1 MKRVLTVFLF
11 LFWMSSQSF
20 AQERTVTG
28 KVSSK
33 EDGTTLPGVNVIL
46 KGTSTGTTTDADG
59 TYKLSVP
66 AAGGSLIFSFIGLQ
80 TSEIAIG
87 DRSTIDIELSLDVT
101 QLSEIVVT
109 GFSIE
114 RDKKQLGYGSSEVK
128 AQELT
133 TAKVSNLT
141 NALGGKVA
149 GVMVSGSGGAFTSS
163 NVIIRGFTTFTGS
176 NQPLYVIDGVPID
189 NSGGGTPLQ
198 SGPSVSSRAIDI
210 NPEDIESMSVLKG
223 AAATVTY
230 GSRAASGVI
239 LITTKKAKRDTKNS
253 ISYSSSYNIAQVNR
267 LPDYQN
273 EYAQGS
279 NGTFLPGNINT
290 VTALGPGGG
299 TGNSSSW
306 GPRILGQEVVNF
318 FGETE
323 RLQAH
328 PDNVKDIFQQGYNL
342 QNNLSFSGSTA
353 KSIYRISYGNST
365 ETYVLDNN
373 KLKRNNISVN
383 VSTDVTS
390 KLTVG
395 TSFTY
400 TNNTSIR
407 TQQGNQLGSPLFRA
421 YFTPRSY
428 DLKNKPFE
436 SNKGVQYW
444 YGGEDH
450 PYWSIKH
457 IKYNDEINRTF
468 GNVNLRYEF
477 ADWLSADLKV
487 GTDFYSL
494 ISRGFDER
502 GTRGGGNTGASQSNG
517 GGIINRSNYL
527 RNTNSYFTLTANKKL
542 GDINLIGVAG
552 NEVYENFQYN
562 SSVTGFGLVVPGFDN
577 IKNTTSSLPSYSSTK
592 TRLAGVFID
601 AIVDYKGFLSLN
613 LKARNDWSS
622 TLSKENRSIL
632 YSAAAVSFLV
642 TDAFPSLRS
651 KTLNQL
657 KVRAN
662 IGEVGKGAPAYSTD
676 SYFNVPAPSD
686 GFTTGIRFPYNSLP
700 AYSYGNTA
708 GNPNLTPE
716 FTREVEF
723 GLEFGLFDNRLT
735 FDGSAYQKKTR
746 NVILSAPFS
755 PASGISA
762 ITTNAGKLTTTG
774 IEFQITGVPVRKKN
788 LQWEIGMNFTQF
800 KSVVDELAPGV
811 SVIFLGGFNDPNV
824 RLVAGDQYGLLYG
837 VDYKRN
843 AQGQL
848 LLNADG
854 LPIAENELS
863 VIGNPNP
870 DFLMGITNSIN
881 YKGINFNFLIDIRQ
895 GGDQY
900 SRNIADVR
908 RNGVAKE
915 TAEYP
920 RFLEDN
926 VTPNRPYIFEGVYD
940 TDTPNAGQPNTTYIT
955 AQQYWGNSGV
965 FLVGKGYIFDT
976 SWIRLREASITYNLP
991 KSILEG
997 TPFGNV
1003 EVGVF
1008 GRNLFLH
1015 APNYPHFDP
1024 EQNALGVNNAQG
1036 LEFNSLPNTRT
1047 LGANLRVTF

>member
-1 MKRVLTVFLF
+1 MRRVITVFLF
-11 LFWMSSQSF
+11 LFCIGSPSF

-28 KVSSK
+28 KVTSR
-33 EDGTTLPGVNVIL
+33 EDGTSLPGVNVII
-46 KGTSTGTTTDADG
+46 KGTTNGTTTDADG
-59 TYKLSVP
+59 GYKLAVP
-66 AAGGSLIFSFIGLQ
+66 TSGGSLMFSFIGLQ
-80 TSEIAIG
+80 TAEVIIG
-87 DRSTIDIELSLDVT
+87 DRSVIDVSLSLDVT
-101 QLSEIVVT
+101 QLNEIVVT

-128 AQELT
+128 GQELT
-133 TAKVSNLT
+133 AAKVSNLT

-176 NQPLYVIDGVPID
+176 NQPLYVVDGVPID
-189 NSGGGTPLQ
+189 NSGGNSPLQ

-239 LITTKKAKRDTKNS
+239 LITTKKAKRDAKNS
-253 ISYSSSYNIAQVNR
+253 VSYSSSYNVSNVNR
-267 LPDYQN
+267 LPEYQN

-279 NGTFLPGNINT
+279 NGVFLPGDINN
-290 VTALGPGGG
+290 VTSLGPGGG

-306 GPRILGQEVVNF
+306 GPRIMGQNVVNF

-342 QNNLSFSGSTA
+342 QNNLSFSGSTP
-353 KSIYRISYGNST
+353 KSIYRLSFGNAT

-383 VSTDVTS
+383 ISTDVTS
-390 KLTVG
+390 RLTVG

-428 DLKNKPFE
+428 DLTNKPFE
-436 SNKGVQYW
+436 SPLGIQYW

-468 GNVNLRYEF
+468 GNVNMRYEF
-477 ADWLSADLKV
+477 ADWLAADLKV

-502 GTRGGGNTGASQSNG
+502 GTRGGGNTGSSQSNG

-527 RNTNSYFTLTANKKL
+527 RNTNSYFTLTANKKV
-542 GDINLIGVAG
+542 GDFNLIGVVG
-552 NEVYENFQYN
+552 NEVYENFQYF
-562 SSVTGFGLVVPGFDN
+562 SSVTGFGLVVPDFDN
-577 IKNTTSSLPSYSSTK
+577 IKNTASSLPNYSSVK
-592 TRLAGVFID
+592 TRLAGIFMD

-622 TLSKENRSIL
+622 TLAKENRSIL
-632 YSAAAVSFLV
+632 YSAAAVSFIA
-642 TDAFPSLRS
+642 TDAFPTLRS
-651 KTLNQL
+651 KTLSLL

-662 IGEVGKGAPAYSTD
+662 IGEVGKSPAAYSTD
-676 SYFNVPAPSD
+676 SYFNVPTPSD
-686 GFTTGIRFPYNSLP
+686 GFTTGIRFPYNGLS
-700 AYSYGNTA
+700 AYSYGNTG

-723 GLEFGLFDNRLT
+723 GVELGLFDNRLT
-735 FDGSAYQKKTR
+735 FDGSVYQKKTR
-746 NVILSAPFS
+746 NVILNAPFS
-755 PASGISA
+755 PASGLQN
-762 ITTNAGKLTTTG
+762 ITMNAGKLTTTG
-774 IEFQITGVPVRKKN
+774 VEFQITGIPVRTNN

-800 KSVVDELAPGV
+800 KSIVDELAPGV
-811 SVIFLGGFNDPNV
+811 TNIFLGGFNDPNV
-824 RLVAGDQYGLLYG
+824 RLVAGDEYGLLYG

-843 AQGQL
+843 EQGQL
-848 LLNADG
+848 LLTAAG
-854 LPIAENELS
+854 LPIAQTALS

-870 DFLMGITNSIN
+870 DFLMGITNSVS
-881 YKGINFNFLIDIRQ
+881 YKGFNFNFLIDIRQ

-900 SRNIADVR
+900 SRNIADLR

-920 RFLEDN
+920 RFLGDN
-926 VTPNRPYIFEGVYD
+926 VTLNTPYLFEGVYD
-940 TDTPNAGQPNTTYIT
+940 VDTPNAGQPNTTRIT
-955 AQQYWGNSGV
+955 AQQYWGNSGL

-976 SWIRLREASITYNLP
+976 SWVRVREASITYNLP
-991 KSILEG
+991 KSLLEG